1 MDELGSGVR
10 NIYKYSK
17 IYSGGEPMF
26 IEGDVFK
33 TIIPLTFEAGGQAG
47 GQASEHA
54 GEQASEHAGE
64 QEDKTIEIL
73 EFCKIAR
80 TRSEIQDFLR
90 IKSRRYLSLE
100 ILAPLIKGNLLK
112 MTIPDKPTSP
122 KQKYYSER
130 H

>member
-1 MDELGSGVR
+1 VDELGSGVR

-17 IYSGGEPMF
+17 IYSGADP
-26 IEGDVFK
+26 
-33 TIIPLTFEAGGQAG
+33 TL
-47 GQASEHA
+47 
-54 GEQASEHAGE
+54 
-64 QEDKTIEIL
+64 EIL
-73 EFCKIAR
+73 KFCKIAK

-100 ILAPLIKGNLLK
+100 ILAPLVKGDLLK